1 MKGLTMKQIFK
12 SRERLWVS
20 LFIISFAILLVTPQL
35 FTRKVIL
42 GSDSIFHYN
51 RFYEA
56 AMQLKNGNFSYFL
69 SLYGFQQSGRI
80 VNALYGPF
88 FAYLQGGLI
97 LISGTWFR
105 YQIVSRVLLHILAES
120 SMYALLKQCKV
131 KTSIALSLGL
141 LYATTFSI
149 QYWTM
154 RQGFSSWGAA
164 LLPYCF
170 IPAIHY
176 VFYQRVDQVRLALSM
191 ALIFQIHVLSAL
203 MLAMMYLPFYLYTF
217 VKATTSKKKET
228 ILKVLIA
235 VILFLLLTVNVW
247 GVILYLRGANHLLDP
262 FINREIGK
270 NGIDGTARYWLYT
283 PISLMVLLILQFIY
297 AIVNWKKLARW
308 KRILHFIYFVF
319 FFLSTGLFPWQYLVE
334 NGNTFAEL
342 IQFPFRF
349 FVPATI
355 LLLAITGLTVTRFV
369 NWRKSIAVLLFAFA
383 GVGLIQNIMD
393 TTDRVK
399 SAAQD
404 GELISI
410 VKHTYVEGDY
420 QTISLTMNDSDLS
433 QFLNLVVKPTPDY
446 VPIYGTIGKQNTY
459 DLYYENIVTN
469 QRTEK
474 LIKDNYLVLTW
485 QADEGE
491 ELNLPIV
498 VYKDSILI
506 LNGKELDKDDYNL
519 STIGT
524 PTVSSQEGKNKLE
537 LRYQEPEWLFVA
549 ISAPLI
555 VLGIIGL
562 QWIYIKVKT
571 QRVA

>member
-20 LFIISFAILLVTPQL
+20 LFIIGFAILLVTPQL

-247 GVILYLRGANHLLDP
+247 GVLFYLRGANHLLDP

-433 QFLNLVVKPTPDY
+433 QFLNLVVKSTPDY

-498 VYKDSILI
+498 VYKDSILT

-549 ISAPLI
+549 ISAPLV
-555 VLGIIGL
+555 VLGTIGL
-562 QWIYIKVKT
+562 QWLYTKISIKK
-571 QRVA
+571 VA

>member
-1 MKGLTMKQIFK
+1 MKQIFK

-247 GVILYLRGANHLLDP
+247 GVLLYLRGANHLLDP

-319 FFLSTGLFPWQYLVE
+319 FFLSTGLFPWRYLVE

-433 QFLNLVVKPTPDY
+433 QFLNLVVKSTPDY

-459 DLYYENIVTN
+459 DLYYENIVMN

-498 VYKDSILI
+498 VYKDSILT

-549 ISAPLI
+549 ISAPLV
-555 VLGIIGL
+555 VLGTIGL
-562 QWIYIKVKT
+562 QWLYTKISIKK
-571 QRVA
+571 VA

>member
-1 MKGLTMKQIFK
+1 MKQFFK
-12 SRERLWVS
+12 SKEKLWVS
-20 LFIISFAILLVTPQL
+20 LIIIAFAVLLVTPQL

-56 AMQLKNGNFSYFL
+56 AMQLKDGNFSYFL

-88 FAYLQGGLI
+88 FAYLQGGLV

-105 YQIVSRVLLHILAES
+105 YQIVSRILLHILAES

-164 LLPYCF
+164 LLPFCF

-176 VFYQRVDQVRLALSM
+176 IFYQKVEPIRLALSM
-191 ALIFQIHVLSAL
+191 ALIFQVHVLSAL
-203 MLAMMYLPFYLYTF
+203 MLVMMYIPFYLYTF
-217 VKATTSKKKET
+217 VKASVAKKRET
-228 ILKVLIA
+228 FVQVFIA

-247 GVILYLRGANHLLDP
+247 LVLLYLRGTNHLLNP
-262 FINREIGK
+262 FINREMGK

-283 PISLMVLLILQFIY
+283 PISLMVLLVFQIAY
-297 AIVNWKKLARW
+297 AILNWKKLANW
-308 KRILHFIYFVF
+308 KKILHFIYFIF

-349 FVPATI
+349 FVPTTI
-355 LLLAITGLTVTRFV
+355 MLLAITGLTVTRFV

-383 GVGLIQNIMD
+383 SIGLIQNMMD
-393 TTDRVK
+393 TTDHVK
-399 SAAQD
+399 TAAQD

-420 QTISLTMNDSDLS
+420 QTVSLSMDDSDLS

-446 VPIYGTIGKQNTY
+446 VPIYGKIGKQNTY
-459 DLYYENIVTN
+459 DLYYKNVVKN
-469 QRTEK
+469 QSAEK
-474 LIKDNYLVLTW
+474 LLEDGYLVLTW

-491 ELNLPIV
+491 EINLPIV
-498 VYKDSILI
+498 VYRDSILT
-506 LNGKELDKDDYNL
+506 LNGQKLNKADYRL

-524 PTVSSQEGKNKLE
+524 PIVSSQKGQNKLV
-537 LRYQEPEWLFVA
+537 LSYQEPGWLVIA
-549 ISAPLI
+549 VLI
-555 VLGIIGL
+555 PIVVLGVISL
-562 QWIYIKVKT
+562 QWVYTKINIKK
-571 QRVA
+571 VA

>member
-1 MKGLTMKQIFK
+1 MKQIFK

-247 GVILYLRGANHLLDP
+247 GVLLYLRGANHLLDP

-393 TTDRVK
+393 TTDRVN

-474 LIKDNYLVLTW
+474 LTKDNYLVLTW

-498 VYKDSILI
+498 VYKDSILT

-537 LRYQEPEWLFVA
+537 LRYHEPEWLFVA

>member
-1 MKGLTMKQIFK
+1 MKQIFK

-247 GVILYLRGANHLLDP
+247 GVLLYLRGANHLLDP

-433 QFLNLVVKPTPDY
+433 QFLNLVVKSTPDY

-459 DLYYENIVTN
+459 DLYYENIVMN

-498 VYKDSILI
+498 VYKDSILT

-555 VLGIIGL
+555 VLGIIAL

>member
-1 MKGLTMKQIFK
+1 MKQIFK

-247 GVILYLRGANHLLDP
+247 GVLLYLRGANHLLDP

-433 QFLNLVVKPTPDY
+433 QFLNLVAKSTPDY

-491 ELNLPIV
+491 KLNLPIV
-498 VYKDSILI
+498 VYKDSILT

-555 VLGIIGL
+555 VLGTIGL
-562 QWIYIKVKT
+562 QWLYTKISIKK
-571 QRVA
+571 VA

>member
-1 MKGLTMKQIFK
+1 MKQIFK

-247 GVILYLRGANHLLDP
+247 GVLLYLRGANHLLDP

-383 GVGLIQNIMD
+383 GVGLIQNIMG
-393 TTDRVK
+393 TTDRVN

-498 VYKDSILI
+498 VYKDSILT

-537 LRYQEPEWLFVA
+537 LRYHEPEWLFVA

>member
-1 MKGLTMKQIFK
+1 MEDLAMKQFFK
-12 SRERLWVS
+12 SKEKLWVP
-20 LFIISFAILLVTPQL
+20 LIIVAFAVLLVTPQL

-42 GSDSIFHYN
+42 GSDSVFHYN

-56 AMQLKNGNFSYFL
+56 AMQIKNGNFSYFL

-88 FAYLQGGLI
+88 FAYLQGGLV

-105 YQIVSRVLLHILAES
+105 YQIVSRILLHILAES

-131 KTSIALSLGL
+131 KTTIALSLGL

-164 LLPYCF
+164 LLPFCF
-170 IPAIHY
+170 IPAIRY
-176 VFYQRVDQVRLALSM
+176 IFYQKVEPIRLALSM
-191 ALIFQIHVLSAL
+191 ALICQVHVLSAL
-203 MLAMMYLPFYLYTF
+203 MLVMMYIPFYLYTF
-217 VKATTSKKKET
+217 VTLSVAKKKET
-228 ILKVLIA
+228 FVQVFIA

-247 GVILYLRGANHLLDP
+247 LILLYLRGTNHLLDP
-262 FINREIGK
+262 FINREIGR

-283 PISLMVLLILQFIY
+283 PISLMVLLVLQFVY
-297 AIVNWKKLARW
+297 AILNWKKLAKW
-308 KRILHFIYFVF
+308 KKILHFIYFVF

-355 LLLAITGLTVTRFV
+355 LLLVITGLTVTRFV

-383 GVGLIQNIMD
+383 GIGLIQNMMD

-399 SAAQD
+399 TAAQD
-404 GELISI
+404 GELISV

-420 QTISLTMNDSDLS
+420 QTISLTMDDSDLS

-459 DLYYENIVTN
+459 DLYYENVVKN
-469 QRTEK
+469 QSAEK
-474 LIKDNYLVLTW
+474 MLEDGYLVLTW
-485 QADEGE
+485 QAAEGE

-498 VYKDSILI
+498 VYRDSILT
-506 LNGKELDKDDYNL
+506 LNGQELNKADYRL

-524 PTVSSQEGKNKLE
+524 PIVSSQKGQNKLV
-537 LRYQEPEWLFVA
+537 LSYQEPRWLVIA
-549 ISAPLI
+549 VWIPIIVWGVIS
-555 VLGIIGL
+555 L
-562 QWIYIKVKT
+562 QWVYIKINIKKVP
-571 QRVA
+571 

>member
-1 MKGLTMKQIFK
+1 MKQIFK

-20 LFIISFAILLVTPQL
+20 LFIIGFAILLVTPQL

-247 GVILYLRGANHLLDP
+247 GVLFYLRGANHLLDP

-433 QFLNLVVKPTPDY
+433 QFLNLVVKSTPDY

-459 DLYYENIVTN
+459 DLYYENIVMN

-498 VYKDSILI
+498 VYKDSILT

-549 ISAPLI
+549 ISAPLV
-555 VLGIIGL
+555 VLGTIGL
-562 QWIYIKVKT
+562 QWLYTKISIKK
-571 QRVA
+571 VA

>member
-1 MKGLTMKQIFK
+1 MKQIFK

-69 SLYGFQQSGRI
+69 SLYCFQQSGRI

-247 GVILYLRGANHLLDP
+247 GVLLYLRGANHLLDP

-433 QFLNLVVKPTPDY
+433 QFLNLVVKSTPDY

-459 DLYYENIVTN
+459 DLYYENIVMN

-498 VYKDSILI
+498 VYKDSILT

-549 ISAPLI
+549 ISAPLV
-555 VLGIIGL
+555 VLGTIGL
-562 QWIYIKVKT
+562 QWLYTKISIKK
-571 QRVA
+571 VA

>member
-1 MKGLTMKQIFK
+1 MKQIFK

-247 GVILYLRGANHLLDP
+247 GVLLYLRGANHHLDP

-433 QFLNLVVKPTPDY
+433 QFLNLVVKSTPDY

-459 DLYYENIVTN
+459 DLYYENIVMN

-498 VYKDSILI
+498 VYKDSILT

-549 ISAPLI
+549 ISAPLV
-555 VLGIIGL
+555 VLGTIGL
-562 QWIYIKVKT
+562 QWLYTKISIKK
-571 QRVA
+571 VA

>member
-1 MKGLTMKQIFK
+1 MKQIFK

-176 VFYQRVDQVRLALSM
+176 VFYQRVDQVRLDLSM

-393 TTDRVK
+393 TTDRVN

-498 VYKDSILI
+498 VYKDSILT

-549 ISAPLI
+549 ISTPLI

>member
-1 MKGLTMKQIFK
+1 MKQIFK

-247 GVILYLRGANHLLDP
+247 GVLLYLRGANHLLDP

-399 SAAQD
+399 SAVQD

-491 ELNLPIV
+491 KLNLPIV
-498 VYKDSILI
+498 VYKDSILT

>member
-20 LFIISFAILLVTPQL
+20 LFIIGFAILLVTPQL

-247 GVILYLRGANHLLDP
+247 GVLLYLRGANHLLDP

-498 VYKDSILI
+498 VYKDSILT

>member
-1 MKGLTMKQIFK
+1 MKQIFK

-399 SAAQD
+399 SAVQD

-485 QADEGE
+485 QANEGE

-498 VYKDSILI
+498 VYKDSILT

>member
-20 LFIISFAILLVTPQL
+20 LFIIVFAILLVTPQL

-191 ALIFQIHVLSAL
+191 ALIFQVHVLSAL
-203 MLAMMYLPFYLYTF
+203 MLVMMYLPFYIYTF
-217 VKATTSKKKET
+217 VKVTASKKKET
-228 ILKVLIA
+228 IVKILIA
-235 VILFLLLTVNVW
+235 IILFLLLTVNVW
-247 GVILYLRGANHLLDP
+247 GVLLYLRGANHLLDP

-297 AIVNWKKLARW
+297 AIANWKKLARW

-474 LIKDNYLVLTW
+474 LIEDNYLVLTW

-498 VYKDSILI
+498 VYKDSILT

-537 LRYQEPEWLFVA
+537 LRYQEPEWIFVA

>member
-1 MKGLTMKQIFK
+1 MKQIFK

-247 GVILYLRGANHLLDP
+247 GVLLYLRGANHLLDP

-433 QFLNLVVKPTPDY
+433 QFLNLVAKSTPDY

-498 VYKDSILI
+498 VYKDSILT

-549 ISAPLI
+549 ISAPLV
-555 VLGIIGL
+555 VLGTIGL
-562 QWIYIKVKT
+562 QWLYTKISIKK
-571 QRVA
+571 VA

>member
-20 LFIISFAILLVTPQL
+20 LFIIVFAILLVTPQL

-469 QRTEK
+469 QKTEK

-491 ELNLPIV
+491 ELKLPIV
-498 VYKDSILI
+498 VYKDSILT

>member
-1 MKGLTMKQIFK
+1 MKQIFK

-247 GVILYLRGANHLLDP
+247 GVLLYLRGANHLLDP

-433 QFLNLVVKPTPDY
+433 QFLNLVVKSTPDY

-459 DLYYENIVTN
+459 DLYYENIVMN

-474 LIKDNYLVLTW
+474 LIKVNYLVLTW

-498 VYKDSILI
+498 VYKDSILT

-549 ISAPLI
+549 ISAPLV
-555 VLGIIGL
+555 VLGTIGL
-562 QWIYIKVKT
+562 QWLYTKISIKK
-571 QRVA
+571 VA

>member
-1 MKGLTMKQIFK
+1 MKQIFK

-247 GVILYLRGANHLLDP
+247 GVLLYLRGANHLLDP

-420 QTISLTMNDSDLS
+420 QTISLTMSDSDLS
-433 QFLNLVVKPTPDY
+433 QFLNLVVKSTPDY

-459 DLYYENIVTN
+459 DLYYENIVMN

-498 VYKDSILI
+498 VYKDSILT

-537 LRYQEPEWLFVA
+537 LRYQEQEWLFVA
-549 ISAPLI
+549 ISAPLV
-555 VLGIIGL
+555 VLGTIGL
-562 QWIYIKVKT
+562 QWLYTKISIKK
-571 QRVA
+571 VA

>member
-1 MKGLTMKQIFK
+1 MKQIFK

-20 LFIISFAILLVTPQL
+20 LFIIVFAILLVTPQL

-191 ALIFQIHVLSAL
+191 ALIFQVHVLSAL
-203 MLAMMYLPFYLYTF
+203 MLVMMYLPFYLYTF
-217 VKATTSKKKET
+217 VKVTASKKKET
-228 ILKVLIA
+228 IVKVLIA

-247 GVILYLRGANHLLDP
+247 GVLLYLRGANHLLDP

-474 LIKDNYLVLTW
+474 LIEDNYLVLTW

-498 VYKDSILI
+498 VYKDSILT

-524 PTVSSQEGKNKLE
+524 PIVSSQEGKNKLE
-537 LRYQEPEWLFVA
+537 LRYQEPEWIFVA

-555 VLGIIGL
+555 VLEIISL

-571 QRVA
+571 QKVA

>member
-1 MKGLTMKQIFK
+1 MKQIFK
-12 SRERLWVS
+12 SREKLWVS
-20 LFIISFAILLVTPQL
+20 LIIIAFAVLLVTPQL

-56 AMQLKNGNFSYFL
+56 AMQLKNGNLSYFL

-131 KTSIALSLGL
+131 KTTIALSLGL

-164 LLPYCF
+164 LLPFCF

-176 VFYQRVDQVRLALSM
+176 VFYQKVEPIRLALSM
-191 ALIFQIHVLSAL
+191 ALIFQVHVLSAL
-203 MLAMMYLPFYLYTF
+203 ILVMMYLPFYLYTF
-217 VKATTSKKKET
+217 VKSPIAKKKET
-228 ILKVLIA
+228 LVQVGIA

-247 GVILYLRGANHLLDP
+247 LVLLYLRGTNHLLDP

-283 PISLMVLLILQFIY
+283 PISLMVLLILQFLY
-297 AIVNWKKLARW
+297 AVLNWKKFARW
-308 KRILHFIYFVF
+308 KKILHFIYFIF

-369 NWRKSIAVLLFAFA
+369 NWRKSIAVLLFTFA
-383 GVGLIQNIMD
+383 GVGLIQNMMD

-399 SAAQD
+399 TAAQD

-420 QTISLTMNDSDLS
+420 
-433 QFLNLVVKPTPDY
+433 
-446 VPIYGTIGKQNTY
+446 
-459 DLYYENIVTN
+459 
-469 QRTEK
+469 
-474 LIKDNYLVLTW
+474 
-485 QADEGE
+485 
-491 ELNLPIV
+491 
-498 VYKDSILI
+498 
-506 LNGKELDKDDYNL
+506 
-519 STIGT
+519 
-524 PTVSSQEGKNKLE
+524 
-537 LRYQEPEWLFVA
+537 
-549 ISAPLI
+549 
-555 VLGIIGL
+555 
-562 QWIYIKVKT
+562 
-571 QRVA
+571 

>member
-1 MKGLTMKQIFK
+1 MKQIFK

-247 GVILYLRGANHLLDP
+247 GVLLYLRGANHLLDP

-349 FVPATI
+349 FIPATI

-393 TTDRVK
+393 TTDRVN

-420 QTISLTMNDSDLS
+420 QTISITMNDSDLS

-498 VYKDSILI
+498 VYKDSILT

-537 LRYQEPEWLFVA
+537 LRYHEPEWLFVA

>member
-1 MKGLTMKQIFK
+1 MKQIFK

-88 FAYLQGGLI
+88 FAYLQGVLI

-247 GVILYLRGANHLLDP
+247 GVLLYLRGANHLLDP

-399 SAAQD
+399 SAVQD

-491 ELNLPIV
+491 KLNLPIV
-498 VYKDSILI
+498 VYKDSILT

>member
-1 MKGLTMKQIFK
+1 MKQIFK

-20 LFIISFAILLVTPQL
+20 LFIIGFAILLVTPQL

-247 GVILYLRGANHLLDP
+247 GVLLYLRDANHLLDP

-498 VYKDSILI
+498 VYKDSILT

>member
-1 MKGLTMKQIFK
+1 MKQIFK

-20 LFIISFAILLVTPQL
+20 LFIIGFAILLVTPQL

-228 ILKVLIA
+228 VLKVLIA

-247 GVILYLRGANHLLDP
+247 GVLLYLRDANHLLDP
-262 FINREIGK
+262 FINREIVK

-474 LIKDNYLVLTW
+474 LIEDNYLVLTW

-498 VYKDSILI
+498 VYKDSILT

-537 LRYQEPEWLFVA
+537 LRYQEPEWIFVA

-555 VLGIIGL
+555 VLGIISL

-571 QRVA
+571 QKVA

>member
-1 MKGLTMKQIFK
+1 M
-12 SRERLWVS
+12 WVS

-247 GVILYLRGANHLLDP
+247 GVLLYLRGANHLLDP

-433 QFLNLVVKPTPDY
+433 QFLNLVVKSTPDY

-459 DLYYENIVTN
+459 DLYYENIVMN

-498 VYKDSILI
+498 VYKDSILT

-549 ISAPLI
+549 ISAPLV
-555 VLGIIGL
+555 VLGTIGL
-562 QWIYIKVKT
+562 QWLYTKISIKK
-571 QRVA
+571 VA